1 MERAF
6 KLTNIKLLVGLFVCV
21 FVFGLFAITDIDAA
35 NSTSTATS
43 TLENEVESE
52 SMFRYQNKEEENE
65 EEENEE
71 EENEEEEN
79 EEEENEEEE
88 NEEEENEDICI
99 GKAGMVEGD
108 MSCCPGLAKYEKS
121 GEEGG
126 FYCFPEYQDQ
136 KQSSES
142 PQNYN
147 PVCGDDGQTYP
158 NSWISSNT
166 GVEVEKEGRCHPDNF
181 GKEVSS
187 MAKHLRNGEVDAL
200 LKKISEKKQEMLEK
214 KQEMLEKKQE
224 MLEKKQEMLEKKQE
238 MTQQKNRKKEQK
250 QEEVDE
256 WLEEVDEYLEKISEK
271 KQEMMQQNVSKQVE
285 QLKQNAELMK
295 QKSNQK
301 MKELLGTSS
310 NISQTTIKSIKNF
323 LTYGAN
329 NNTHQLGL
337 GERAAVMH
345 SYKKAFGKLPNKETE
360 LEDAL
365 KIANGRWPTIRN
377 QKAEA
382 DAKERFQ
389 EIYDRI
395 PNMDKSHDNAAV
407 TVMTYGLRQ
416 RAENRNLNSEK
427 KGIQIFKSIF
437 GRTPQDT
444 EDWNIMQGIT
454 YSGAK
459 KKQDSDND
467 LLSDEWEQEL
477 GTNPNNQDTDG
488 DGYMDGVEKGSGNDP
503 LNQ

>member
-6 KLTNIKLLVGLFVCV
+6 KLINIKLLVGLFVCV
-21 FVFGLFAITDIDAA
+21 FAFGLFAITDIDAA
-35 NSTSTATS
+35 NPTFTATS
-43 TLENEVESE
+43 TVENEVESE
-52 SMFRYQNKEEENE
+52 SMSTSQNKEEVNEEEVNEEEVNEEEEKKEEENE
-65 EEENEE
+65 N
-71 EENEEEEN
+71 
-79 EEEENEEEE
+79 
-88 NEEEENEDICI
+88 ICI

-108 MSCCPGLAKYEKS
+108 MSCCSGLAKYEKS

-136 KQSSES
+136 KQSSKS
-142 PQNYN
+142 PRNYN

-158 NSWISSNT
+158 NSWISSNK
-166 GVEVEKEGRCHPDNF
+166 GVAVEKKGRCHPDNF

-200 LKKISEKKQEMLEK
+200 LEKISEKKQEM
-214 KQEMLEKKQE
+214 M
-224 MLEKKQEMLEKKQE
+224 
-238 MTQQKNRKKEQK
+238 QQKNRKKEQK

-256 WLEEVDEYLEKISEK
+256 LIEKISEK
-271 KQEMMQQNVSKQVE
+271 KQEITQQNLSKQVE
-285 QLKQNAELMK
+285 QLKQNGEQMK

-310 NISQTTIKSIKNF
+310 NISQTAKKSIKNF

-345 SYKKAFGKLPNKETE
+345 SYKKAFGKLPNEETE
-360 LEDAL
+360 LEDCL
-365 KIANGRWPTIRN
+365 KIANGRWPTIRS

-382 DAKERFQ
+382 DAKDRFQ

-395 PNMDKSHDNAAV
+395 PNMDKSHDDAAV
-407 TVMTYGLRQ
+407 TVMAYGLRQ

-437 GRTPQDT
+437 GHTPKDT

-467 LLSDEWEQEL
+467 LLSDEWEQKL
-477 GTNPNNQDTDG
+477 GTDPNNQDSDG
-488 DGYMDGVEKGSGNDP
+488 DGYMDGVEKGSGNNP

>member
-1 MERAF
+1 
-6 KLTNIKLLVGLFVCV
+6 
-21 FVFGLFAITDIDAA
+21 
-35 NSTSTATS
+35 
-43 TLENEVESE
+43 
-52 SMFRYQNKEEENE
+52 
-65 EEENEE
+65 
-71 EENEEEEN
+71 
-79 EEEENEEEE
+79 
-88 NEEEENEDICI
+88 
-99 GKAGMVEGD
+99 
-108 MSCCPGLAKYEKS
+108 
-121 GEEGG
+121 
-126 FYCFPEYQDQ
+126 
-136 KQSSES
+136 
-142 PQNYN
+142 
-147 PVCGDDGQTYP
+147 
-158 NSWISSNT
+158 
-166 GVEVEKEGRCHPDNF
+166 
-181 GKEVSS
+181 
-187 MAKHLRNGEVDAL
+187 
-200 LKKISEKKQEMLEK
+200 
-214 KQEMLEKKQE
+214 

>member
-21 FVFGLFAITDIDAA
+21 FAFGLFAITDIDAA
-35 NSTSTATS
+35 DSTSTATS
-43 TLENEVESE
+43 TVENEVESE
-52 SMFRYQNKEEENE
+52 SMFTSQNKEEVNKEEVNKEEANEEEEKKEEENE
-65 EEENEE
+65 N
-71 EENEEEEN
+71 
-79 EEEENEEEE
+79 
-88 NEEEENEDICI
+88 ICI

-126 FYCFPEYQDQ
+126 FYCFPEYQE
-136 KQSSES
+136 QSSKS

-158 NSWISSNT
+158 NSWISSNK
-166 GVEVEKEGRCHPDNF
+166 GVAVEKKGRCHPDSF

-187 MAKHLRNGEVDAL
+187 MAKHLRSGEVDAL
-200 LKKISEKKQEMLEK
+200 
-214 KQEMLEKKQE
+214 
-224 MLEKKQEMLEKKQE
+224 
-238 MTQQKNRKKEQK
+238 
-250 QEEVDE
+250 
-256 WLEEVDEYLEKISEK
+256 LEKISEK
-271 KQEMMQQNVSKQVE
+271 KQEMTQEKKQEMTQEKKQEMMEKKQEMMQQNLSKQVG
-285 QLKQNAELMK
+285 QLKQNAEKMK

-310 NISQTTIKSIKNF
+310 NISQTAKKSIKNF

-377 QKAEA
+377 QKAEV

-407 TVMTYGLRQ
+407 TVMAYGLRQ

-437 GRTPQDT
+437 GHTPQDT

-454 YSGAK
+454 YSGAE

-467 LLSDEWEQEL
+467 LLSDEWEQKL
-477 GTNPNNQDTDG
+477 GTDPNNQDSDG